1 MVKTDNVSELS
12 FVDGI
17 LNGNELTLGINEW
30 TEIGQFYVC
39 ADGSK
44 DGLSL
49 GRSAWTPYGKILV
62 IILRILID

>member
-30 TEIGQFYVC
+30 TEIGH
-39 ADGSK
+39 
-44 DGLSL
+44 
-49 GRSAWTPYGKILV
+49 
-62 IILRILID
+62 IIIIKN